1 MSTRVLQRLIWK
13 EYRTQRSL
21 WLALLVAAVGIQ
33 LLMLMVS
40 TGPSSDLDGAM
51 FAVGILMAGFFA
63 LGSGAISF
71 ASERED
77 DTHIRLVS
85 MTAPAG
91 LTLISK
97 LATSLFA
104 TLCFVSVASWSAR
117 LLTGDSPLSRIS
129 DPNVP
134 ALLAFLGANCLY
146 ALSCGV
152 LCSLFCRRV
161 ITALVVGGVLHAVTS
176 SIIFSASHGG
186 GGDSSSIPKASF
198 AMCVVCLAIWGVNYL
213 IALGWLRRDFVSGPV
228 IKPRWRFPRIR
239 FVQIQRDGTI
249 IVPIESSTVEELP
262 VLKPEFAA
270 SRPAPRAFRRWRW
283 WLFGGRGQQLF
294 RFLVWRELVETRFWF
309 WLGLGLIL
317 FANGTLYGGVGG
329 LLDGH
334 IVMPVAVREWAAT
347 YGWIAHWLIA
357 LACGWM
363 TFRREQTDHHYLL
376 LTYRGTPART
386 VWMSKQLVW
395 LLRMTVAVAAIHGV
409 AILGSSSSHPIGEH
423 FLSVSTFFEQ
433 WPYPPSS
440 YDSYVRTP
448 ISVGGLVDVAVALL
462 GVFAVGQAFSLFV
475 RKAVVSAFFA
485 WIAAVLLAFWIAT
498 TGALGVPLIV
508 TTLPL
513 ALALFASTSSYCRA
527 WMMERKSVRVVAV
540 PACFTIV
547 GFGLSLAATG
557 LFRMTEIPAIEP
569 FKDQARL
576 FNSPLVA
583 GDSPAMQA
591 ARLLDPLTMPEME
604 TAARYRQ
611 VIADFKAQS
620 ASASESASAANGQ
633 ASADGSLD
641 PKLLQFL
648 LETAER
654 PDCAFWHPL
663 EQSFELPDTK
673 LVSDFSVLIQRLLDS
688 ANQSLKAD
696 AKDEDVRSAL
706 RKQLAAFSMCRHL
719 MGRAPRLGLHGFLYS
734 HNVLKALREWAAHPA
749 VTRELV
755 DDAVARLKKIRQEM
769 PTAEAFR
776 VARQA
781 YVGKLLNGDP
791 EDWIQG
797 SNAPHSRLRNSNPFG
812 FVALQLGTSL
822 PGERQ
827 RMRRLFAYG
836 ENIHAWMNFRAET
849 QGYRHLHSGLG
860 EQMERSNAE
869 QSRWGRTTPLM
880 NALLSFSEEAPTI
893 NQASP
898 LWMDFNFETEFRATI
913 IAMYLVAEYRG
924 KEAPLR
930 LSYHLPNWRALRD
943 PWEGGVFDWFP
954 DGVPGK
960 LFDANLVEI
969 APGTPFLFSGG
980 ADQSTLLIVREAFA
994 EGGGAGA
1001 AVPGMMSGAPT
1012 AVASPAPPGAVEEGA
1027 PPAVAADVSATE
1039 TKVSYSVRFVSRWH
1053 APTNRVQ
1060 SAIITLPVG
1069 VFKPRETPA
1078 WKSRVVGP

>member
-40 TGPSSDLDGAM
+40 TGPSGDLDGAM

-91 LTLISK
+91 MTLISK
-97 LATSLFA
+97 FATSLFA
-104 TLCFVSVASWSAR
+104 TLCFVIVATCSAR
-117 LLTGDSPLSRIS
+117 LLTGDSPLSRVS

-134 ALLAFLGANCLY
+134 ALLAFLGANCLC

-152 LCSLFCRRV
+152 LCSLFFRRV
-161 ITALVVGGVLHAVTS
+161 ITALVVGGILHAVTS
-176 SIIFSASHGG
+176 SIIFSASHAG
-186 GGDSSSIPKASF
+186 GGDSSSVPKASI
-198 AMCVVCLAIWGVNYL
+198 AMCIVCLAIWGVNYL
-213 IALGWLRRDFVSGPV
+213 IALGWLRRDFVAGPM

-249 IVPIESSTVEELP
+249 IVPIESSTLEELP
-262 VLKPEFAA
+262 VLNPEFAA

-294 RFLVWRELVETRFWF
+294 RFLVWRELVETRLWF
-309 WLGLGLIL
+309 WLGLGFL
-317 FANGTLYGGVGG
+317 FMTNWTSYGGWQNLVAY
-329 LLDGH
+329 H
-334 IVMPVAVREWAAT
+334 PVHSTTVREWIAYHA
-347 YGWIAHWLIA
+347 WLAHWLIA

-395 LLRMTVAVAAIHGV
+395 LVRMTVAVAAIHGI
-409 AILGSSSSHPIGEH
+409 AILGSTNSHPIGEH

-448 ISVGGLVDVAVALL
+448 ISVRGLFDVAIALL

-485 WIAAVLLAFWIAT
+485 WIAAMLLAFWIAT

-513 ALALFASTSSYCRA
+513 ALALFVATSSYCRN
-527 WMMERKSVRVVAV
+527 WMMDRTGVRVVAT
-540 PACFTIV
+540 PACLAIV
-547 GFGLSLAATG
+547 GFSLSLAGTG
-557 LFRMTEIPAIEP
+557 LFRMTEIPVVEP
-569 FKDQARL
+569 IRDQARL
-576 FNSPLVA
+576 FNSPLTT
-583 GDSPAMQA
+583 GDSPATQS
-591 ARLLDPLTMPEME
+591 ARLLDPLTASEKE

-611 VIADFKAQS
+611 AIADFKAQS
-620 ASASESASAANGQ
+620 ASANDPTAAANGQ
-633 ASADGSLD
+633 APADGSLD

-663 EQSFELPDTK
+663 EQKFELPDTK
-673 LVSDFSVLIQRLLDS
+673 LVSDLSVLIQRVLDS
-688 ANQSLKAD
+688 ANQPLTPD
-696 AKDEDVRSAL
+696 AKDEDVRAAL
-706 RKQLAAFSMCRHL
+706 RTQLAAFSMCRHL
-719 MGRAPRLGLHGFLYS
+719 MGRAPRLGQHGFVYTRG
-734 HNVLKALREWAAHPA
+734 VLKSLRDWAAQPV

-755 DDAVARLKKIRQEM
+755 DDAVAKLFKIRQEM

-776 VARQA
+776 VSEVA
-781 YVGKLLNGDP
+781 YRGKLLEGDP
-791 EDWIQG
+791 ADWIDR
-797 SNAPHSRLRNSNPFG
+797 SNVTAARLQHSNPLG
-812 FVALQLGTSL
+812 FIALQLGISL
-822 PGERQ
+822 PGERE
-827 RMRRLFAYG
+827 RLRRLLAHGASQVAARNFAVEG
-836 ENIHAWMNFRAET
+836 
-849 QGYRHLHSGLG
+849 RHGV
-860 EQMERSNAE
+860 A
-869 QSRWGRTTPLM
+869 SRLRPFLSQTREASEAHQRWFQTTPLLR
-880 NALLSFSEEAPTI
+880 ALFDRSDLPVTI
-893 NQASP
+893 QQADD
-898 LWMDFNFETEFRATI
+898 LLMDVHFEVDLRATVA
-913 IAMYLVAEYRG
+913 AMYLVVDRRG
-924 KEAPLR
+924 KEAPLT
-930 LSYHLPNWRALRD
+930 LDEALLKTAWPLAD
-943 PWEGGVFDWFP
+943 PWTGLPFDWYP
-954 DGVPGK
+954 DGLPVKVLDQAG
-960 LFDANLVEI
+960 FEVAS
-969 APGTPFLFSGG
+969 GTPLLVSGG
-980 ADQSTLLIVREAFA
+980 GEEVSITLLQDEA
-994 EGGGAGA
+994 GGAGA
-1001 AVPGMMSGAPT
+1001 VGASTAAGIPGATPDVAPPAAVGENPSVAVEAPT
-1012 AVASPAPPGAVEEGA
+1012 AHR
-1027 PPAVAADVSATE
+1027 T
-1039 TKVSYSVRFVSRWH
+1039 VSYSVRYASKLGRTTSDTR
-1053 APTNRVQ
+1053 P
-1060 SAIITLPVG
+1060 IIIPLPGG

-1078 WKSRVVGP
+1078 WTARVVGQ

>member
-1 MSTRVLQRLIWK
+1 MSTRVLQRLVWK

-40 TGPSSDLDGAM
+40 TGPSGDLDGAM

-91 LTLISK
+91 MTLISK
-97 LATSLFA
+97 FATSLFA
-104 TLCFVSVASWSAR
+104 TLCFVIVATCSAR
-117 LLTGDSPLSRIS
+117 LLTGDSPLSHVS

-152 LCSLFCRRV
+152 LCSLFFRRV
-161 ITALVVGGVLHAVTS
+161 ITALVVGGILHAVTS
-176 SIIFSASHGG
+176 SIIFSASHAG
-186 GGDSSSIPKASF
+186 GGDSSSVPKASI
-198 AMCVVCLAIWGVNYL
+198 AMCIVCLAIWGVNYL
-213 IALGWLRRDFVSGPV
+213 IALGWLRRDFVAGPM

-249 IVPIESSTVEELP
+249 IVPIESSTLEELP
-262 VLKPEFAA
+262 VLNPEFAA

-283 WLFGGRGQQLF
+283 WLFGVRGQQLF
-294 RFLVWRELVETRFWF
+294 RFLIWRELVETRLWF
-309 WLGLGLIL
+309 WVGLAFILIT
-317 FANGTLYGGVGG
+317 NGTLYGGIGG

-334 IVMPVAVREWAAT
+334 IVMPVMVREWVVT
-347 YGWIAHWLIA
+347 HGWFAHWLIA

-386 VWMSKQLVW
+386 VWTSKLLVW
-395 LLRMTVAVAAIHGV
+395 LMRMCVAVVVLHAI
-409 AILGSSSSHPIGEH
+409 AILGSSNPHPIGEH
-423 FLSVSTFFEQ
+423 FLSVSTFFDQ

-448 ISVGGLVDVAVALL
+448 ISVRGLFDVAIALL
-462 GVFAVGQAFSLFV
+462 GVFAIGQAFSLFV

-485 WIAAVLLAFWIAT
+485 WIAAMLLAFWIAT
-498 TGALGVPLIV
+498 TGALGVSLIV

-513 ALALFASTSSYCRA
+513 ALALFAATSSYCRA
-527 WMMERKSVRVVAV
+527 WMMERKGVRVVAI
-540 PACFTIV
+540 PAGLAII

-576 FNSPLVA
+576 FNSPLTA
-583 GDSPAMQA
+583 GDSPATQA
-591 ARLLDPLTMPEME
+591 ARLLEPLTASEKE

-611 VIADFKAQS
+611 AISDFKAKS
-620 ASASESASAANGQ
+620 ANNNDPTAAANGQ
-633 ASADGSLD
+633 APAGVSLD

-648 LETAER
+648 IETAER

-673 LVSDFSVLIQRLLDS
+673 LVSDFSVLIQQLLDS

-706 RKQLAAFSMCRHL
+706 RTQLAAFSMCRHL

-734 HNVLKALREWAAHPA
+734 HNVLKALRGWAAHPA
-749 VTRELV
+749 VTREHV
-755 DDAVARLKKIRQEM
+755 DDAVARLKKIRQDM

-776 VARQA
+776 VAREA

-791 EDWIQG
+791 EDWIHG
-797 SNAPHSRLRNSNPFG
+797 SSAPYSRLRNSNPFG
-812 FVALQLGTSL
+812 FVALQLGVGL
-822 PGERQ
+822 PGERA
-827 RMRRLFAYG
+827 RMKRLFAYG
-836 ENIHAWMNFRAET
+836 ERMQALMNFDAEKRNGAP
-849 QGYRHLHSGLG
+849 QAYRQDGG
-860 EQMERSNAE
+860 WQRQMEQD
-869 QSRWGRTTPLM
+869 QSRWWRTTPLM
-880 NALLSFSEEAPTI
+880 NALLSFSEETPTI
-893 NQASP
+893 SQASP
-898 LWMDFNFETEFRATI
+898 LWMELNFETEFRATI
-913 IAMYLVAEYRG
+913 IAVHLVSDYRG
-924 KEAPLR
+924 KEAPLT
-930 LSYHLPNWRALRD
+930 LVSRD
-943 PWEGGVFDWFP
+943 PWGASFDWFP

-960 LFDANLVEI
+960 LLDANSMEI

-980 ADQSTLLIVREAFA
+980 ADQSALLIVREAFA

-1001 AVPGMMSGAPT
+1001 TVLGMMAGAPT
-1012 AVASPAPPGAVEEGA
+1012 VAASPAPPGRAEEVA
-1027 PPAVAADVSATE
+1027 PPAVAADVPVADP
-1039 TKVSYSVRFVSRWH
+1039 KVSYSVRFVSRWH

-1060 SAIITLPVG
+1060 SAIIPLPTG
-1069 VFKPRETPA
+1069 VFKSRETPA
-1078 WKSRVVGP
+1078 WKSRVVGQ